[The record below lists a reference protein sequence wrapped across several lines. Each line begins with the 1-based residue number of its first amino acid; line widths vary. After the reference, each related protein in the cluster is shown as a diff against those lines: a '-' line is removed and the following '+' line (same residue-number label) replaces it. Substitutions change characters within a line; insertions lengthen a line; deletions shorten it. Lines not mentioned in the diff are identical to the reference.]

1 MNEPRCRFC
10 GAELSVVF
18 ADLGMSPPSNA
29 FLDETSL
36 TKMEPFYPLKAF
48 VCERCF
54 LVQLEEFESPENIFS
69 DYVYFSSYSTSW
81 LEHCRRYA
89 ERMVEELSL
98 RSGRQVVEIASN
110 DGYLLQYFAALGVDV
125 LGVEPAANVA
135 RTAIDKG
142 IPTEI
147 AFFGTETARRLR
159 DRGIR
164 ADLIAANNVLAHVP
178 DINDFVEGV
187 RILLADRGTVTF
199 EFPHLLE
206 LIENNQFDTIY
217 HEHFSY
223 LSATTVARILE
234 RHGLGIVRAES
245 LPTHGGSLRIWA
257 MHRDAAPELDGSRD
271 RIFQIERDA
280 GLDDLSTYQHFT
292 ARMEEVKRRLLEFLI
307 SVRGRGERIA
317 AYGAAAKGTT
327 LLNYCGI
334 RTDFIDYIV
343 DRNPYKQHKY
353 LPGCHVP
360 VYPVERIAETKP
372 DYVLILPWNLRTEV
386 AEQMADV
393 RRWGGKFVVPIPKL
407 EIF

>member
-1 MNEPRCRFC
+1 MNQPRCRFC
-10 GAELSVVF
+10 GADLSVVF

-29 FLDETSL
+29 FLDESSL
-36 TKMEPFYPLKAF
+36 TKMERFYPLKAF
-48 VCERCF
+48 VCDVCF
-54 LVQLEEFESPENIFS
+54 LVQLEQFESAEQIFS
-69 DYVYFSSYSTSW
+69 DYVYFSSYSTTW
-81 LEHCRRYA
+81 LDHCRRYA
-89 ERMVEELSL
+89 ERMVRELPL
-98 RSGRQVVEIASN
+98 GSGQRVVEIASN
-110 DGYLLQYFAALGVDV
+110 DGYLLQYFAALGVNV

-159 DRGIR
+159 DGGIR
-164 ADLIAANNVLAHVP
+164 ADLIAANNVVAHVP

-187 RILLADRGTVTF
+187 RILLADNGIVTF

-223 LSATTVARILE
+223 LSATTITRILE
-234 RHGLGIVRAES
+234 RHALRIVRIEQ
-245 LPTHGGSLRIWA
+245 LPTHGGSLRVWA
-257 MHRDAAPELDGSRD
+257 MHQAGARELDKSGDDVFR
-271 RIFQIERDA
+271 IERDA
-280 GLDDLSTYQHFT
+280 GLNDIAMYQTFT
-292 ARMEEVKRRLLEFLI
+292 DRVEEVKRRLLEFLI
-307 SVRGRGERIA
+307 SARDEGKRIA

-327 LLNYCGI
+327 LLNYCGV
-334 RTDFIDYIV
+334 RTDFVDYIV
-343 DRNPYKQHKY
+343 DRNPHKHHKY

-360 VYPVERIAETKP
+360 VYSVERINETKP

-386 AEQMADV
+386 AEQMAAV
-393 RRWGGKFVVPIPKL
+393 RSWGGKFVVPIPKL